1 MEYTY
6 ASTAFFLSFVSSM
19 TLSCN
24 AMSNS
29 SCLHFSSTLSGKPPV
44 YVDLIGTSV
53 FFVFFLISIINFGFV
68 SSGSS
73 SLAASSSPSSF
84 CSPSSP
90 PSSPPSVSIFSLA
103 SPSVF
108 FGSSFFFGSSTIG
121 TCTSSSYSSH
131 TCASVH
137 STKPFKFNFTFNL
150 TLCLSLPFGTAGNG
164 PISNVPNEDSSED
177 SSVFV
182 VACTV
187 NCFPFKNVICFVL
200 GIGLYFSNNSTSF
213 TSPFASP
220 GQDILTGNANASMTS
235 NSRTLNNGESMAPCN
250 AHPLATDSEAFN
262 VLEIG
267 FWKKSSNAF

>member
-6 ASTAFFLSFVSSM
+6 ASTAFFLSFVSSI

-29 SCLHFSSTLSGKPPV
+29 SCLHFSSTLSGKPPECV
-44 YVDLIGTSV
+44 TLIGTSV
-53 FFVFFLISIINFGFV
+53 FFVFFFISILNFGFV

-73 SLAASSSPSSF
+73 AAAAASSSF
-84 CSPSSP
+84 FSPSSSPSP
-90 PSSPPSVSIFSLA
+90 PSSVSIFSLV

-108 FGSSFFFGSSTIG
+108 FGSSVFLGSSTIG

-137 STKPFKFNFTFNL
+137 STKPFRFNFTFTL
-150 TLCLSLPFGTAGNG
+150 TLCLSLPFGTAGKG
-164 PISNVPNEDSSED
+164 PISNVPKEDSVAAD
-177 SSVFV
+177 SSVSV

-187 NCFPFKNVICFVL
+187 NCFVFKNVICLVL
-200 GIGLYFSNNSTSF
+200 GIALYFSNNSTSL

-220 GQDILTGNANASMTS
+220 GHDILIGNANASMTS